1 MRTARIRTVEERSN
15 KSGRNTTTRD
25 VSSKRTKQKATGYFS
40 YLYHSISINISI
52 HTTTQHYYIRSK
64 EPLHCII
71 MAPEYQE
78 PMEEPLLDSYND
90 EDIISLDTCHDDD
103 DDDPSKNIT
112 IPYLNYG
119 QPLVMNHNVLLNLVI
134 CLLYGLSDSLWNG
147 TANAAYLK
155 QLGHDQNGPLGD
167 IEAVNG
173 LASLLTALPIGYL
186 ADRIGRSKVIR
197 AGGVL
202 MFLTIGVQIYL
213 LEWIGTHSPEANSR
227 EHNLTALIIMGVV
240 MACWGVADGVVNGPA
255 SALYADS
262 TPQGQRS
269 AYYTYLFA
277 CYMLASSVGP
287 LVSIILFET
296 LGDEWD
302 FYHLRLV
309 MYVGLGIASLQSI
322 LMVFFD
328 DSKALE
334 EDPEHT
340 VTTASQL
347 DADTTDAVPEPLPL
361 VSDEE
366 EPATTTTT
374 TATTTI
380 PQGPW
385 MTRHCQR
392 WIPYIIFVQGLILAI
407 GSGMTVKFFPLFF
420 KDEVG
425 FTPSQVQMV
434 YICVPITMVIMSG
447 LISKLASTGFGRV
460 QATLVFSGFGISMLY
475 AMVFFKTYLDD
486 HPLLLVPIYV
496 LRTSLMNC
504 SYPLQE
510 SILMDFV
517 PKHER
522 ARWKSLDSV
531 AGFGWCG
538 SAMLGGW
545 LSDRFDYT
553 YTFLIT
559 AIIQTVGTGV
569 FALLLPLVP
578 RVEGGNSSP
587 DASSLQV
594 QVQGGSQ
601 EDSNEDSVAV
611 DMDMDMDPTTTTDDA
626 MSIESSSSSRLQEPL
641 LRRRQRVG
649 AEPQDEIR

>member
-1 MRTARIRTVEERSN
+1 MRTKRPYDFNMASCENRAKGRKSHKEEEREVNFIRHKKEEAFLTTQRKQQAN
-15 KSGRNTTTRD
+15 KHHPSQ
-25 VSSKRTKQKATGYFS
+25 VPE
-40 YLYHSISINISI
+40 SINCIACQYLLKNSLCI
-52 HTTTQHYYIRSK
+52 LHHT
-64 EPLHCII
+64 
-71 MAPEYQE
+71 MAPEAHVSL
-78 PMEEPLLDSYND
+78 EEPLLESFQSEDNIDSHNGTSND
-90 EDIISLDTCHDDD
+90 NELRSQQENN
-103 DDDPSKNIT
+103 KNIT
-112 IPYLNYG
+112 IPYLNWG
-119 QPLVMNHNVLLNLVI
+119 KPLVVNHNVLLNLVI

-173 LASLLTALPIGYL
+173 LASLVTALPIGYL

-197 AGGVL
+197 AGGLL
-202 MFLTIGVQIYL
+202 MLLTIGVQVYL
-213 LEWIGTHSPEANSR
+213 LEWIGTRSPDANS
-227 EHNLTALIIMGVV
+227 EQHNLMALIVMGVV

-269 AYYTYLFA
+269 TYYTYLFA

-309 MYVGLGIASLQSI
+309 IYVGLGIGCLQSI

-328 DSKALE
+328 DSKALDE
-334 EDPEHT
+334 APEHT

-347 DADTTDAVPEPLPL
+347 DALEDHAAPAAEPEPL

-366 EPATTTTT
+366 ECPDAEPT
-374 TATTTI
+374 TTTI
-380 PQGPW
+380 PQDPW
-385 MTRHCQR
+385 TTRRMQRLQR
-392 WIPYIIFVQGLILAI
+392 WIPYIIFLQGLILAI

-425 FTPSQVQMV
+425 FSPSQVQMV
-434 YICVPITMVIMSG
+434 YICVPITMVIMSA

-460 QATLVFSGFGISMLY
+460 QATLVFSTFGVSMLY
-475 AMVFFKTYLDD
+475 AMVFFKTYLDA

-578 RVEGGNSSP
+578 RTEGNNTHSEEDDND
-587 DASSLQV
+587 DAAV
-594 QVQGGSQ
+594 P
-601 EDSNEDSVAV
+601 AV
-611 DMDMDMDPTTTTDDA
+611 DMADDA
-626 MSIESSSSSRLQEPL
+626 VVSIESSSSSIPLEEPL
-641 LRRRQRVG
+641 LRGYGGDR
-649 AEPQDEIR
+649 D

>member
-1 MRTARIRTVEERSN
+1 
-15 KSGRNTTTRD
+15 
-25 VSSKRTKQKATGYFS
+25 
-40 YLYHSISINISI
+40 
-52 HTTTQHYYIRSK
+52 
-64 EPLHCII
+64 
-71 MAPEYQE
+71 MAPEYHE
-78 PMEEPLLDSYND
+78 AMEEPLLESFHN
-90 EDIISLDTCHDDD
+90 EDDINIVNSTSNGGTSNPTRNGRPSQQQQQDDLA
-103 DDDPSKNIT
+103 SASNKNIT
-112 IPYLNYG
+112 IPYLNWG
-119 QPLVMNHNVLLNLVI
+119 QPLVVNHNVLLNLVI

-173 LASLLTALPIGYL
+173 LASLVTALPIGYL

-202 MFLTIGVQIYL
+202 MLLTIGVQVYL
-213 LEWIGTHSPEANSR
+213 LEWIGTNPPDANSGA
-227 EHNLTALIIMGVV
+227 HNLTALIIMGVV
-240 MACWGVADGVVNGPA
+240 MACWGVADGVVTGPA

-309 MYVGLGIASLQSI
+309 MYVGLSIAVVQSI

-334 EDPEHT
+334 ESPEHT

-347 DADTTDAVPEPLPL
+347 EDDVEDEEDAVEPESL
-361 VSDEE
+361 VRDEE
-366 EPATTTTT
+366 ECPDMEPT
-374 TATTTI
+374 TAATATTI
-380 PQGPW
+380 PQDPW
-385 MTRHCQR
+385 TTPRRRRQQR
-392 WIPYIIFVQGLILAI
+392 WIPYIIFVQGLVLAI

-425 FTPSQVQMV
+425 FSPSQVQMV

-447 LISKLASTGFGRV
+447 LISKLANTGFGRV
-460 QATLVFSGFGISMLY
+460 QATLVFSSCGVSMLY
-475 AMVFFKTYLDD
+475 AMVFFKTYLDA

-578 RVEGGNSSP
+578 RTEGNNNSHSEDDDDESGN
-587 DASSLQV
+587 AV
-594 QVQGGSQ
+594 GVV
-601 EDSNEDSVAV
+601 VAAV
-611 DMDMDMDPTTTTDDA
+611 DMDPTTTTDDVVVTT
-626 MSIESSSSSRLQEPL
+626 ESSSSPLQEPL
-641 LRRRQRVG
+641 LRRRQRV
-649 AEPQDEIR
+649 AIEPPLDEIR